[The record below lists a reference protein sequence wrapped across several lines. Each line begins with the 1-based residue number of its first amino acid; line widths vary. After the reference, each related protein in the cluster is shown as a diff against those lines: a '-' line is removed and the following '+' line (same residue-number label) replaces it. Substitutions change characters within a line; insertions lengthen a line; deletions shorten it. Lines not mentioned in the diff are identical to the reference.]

1 MRPQVRR
8 EDFRADVRLTEA
20 AMLARLTRARDYL
33 GACYR
38 GRVPLEAAARE
49 ACLSPFHFN
58 RVFTRAFGETPHEFV
73 TRRRIEEAKK
83 LLLAENQSVTDICF
97 DLGYESLGSFS
108 TKFRSLTGLSPAA
121 FRREARVAFGGFA
134 SHWPLLLHPRL
145 FYSIALED
153 RKNREAFSAGGRLP

>member
-1 MRPQVRR
+1 VLYLVGMRASARN
-8 EDFRADVRLTEA
+8 DRLVDA
-20 AMLARLTRARDYL
+20 ATFARLARARDYL

-38 GRVPLEAAARE
+38 DRVRLEHAARE

-58 RVFTRAFGETPHEFV
+58 RVFTRAFGETPHQFV

-97 DLGYESLGSFS
+97 NLGYESLGSFS
-108 TKFRSLTGLSPAA
+108 TKFRALTGLSPAA

-134 SHWPLLLHPRL
+134 SHWPL
-145 FYSIALED
+145 FYIPACYQRFVIE
-153 RKNREAFSAGGRLP
+153 P